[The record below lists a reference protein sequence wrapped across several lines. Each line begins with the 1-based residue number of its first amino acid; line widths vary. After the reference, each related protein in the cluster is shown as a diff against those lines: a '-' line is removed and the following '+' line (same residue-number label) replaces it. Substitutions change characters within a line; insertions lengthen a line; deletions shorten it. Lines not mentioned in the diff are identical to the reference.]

1 MTIATQMLPI
11 VMERL
16 GNIVISDLFR
26 LIVYVVVFSLP
37 VAAVIFILNRRRRAY
52 RAEAR
57 APFTELQLRPAGE
70 SLRRQL
76 EDLDDRFMEHGTWLT
91 LMPALCVA
99 MGFSGKWLDRPL
111 MGGILALGSALF
123 VFLQARKL
131 LCLQRKCWTYR
142 LGYEGE
148 RYVGETLNQ
157 LLALGYRVFH
167 DVPFSNYNIDHVIV
181 GPDGV
186 YAIETKTRRKRTDL
200 PAREKARVE
209 VEEDRIRFPFQVDT
223 SSIPQAVR
231 NAESLADWLT
241 RATGEPTSVEPLVV
255 LVGWYVVR
263 KPGAHVRVLNEK
275 ELKHAFPKR
284 NATPLSPER
293 LQRIVHQLTE
303 RCRLPEGDETKN
315 VADVSADRAPFLV
328 GARGPNASTGE

>member
-1 MTIATQMLPI
+1 MTTETQTLPN
-11 VMERL
+11 VLERL
-16 GNIVISDLFR
+16 GGMVIGDLFM
-26 LIVYVVVFSLP
+26 LLVYVVVFCLP
-37 VAAVIFILNRRRRAY
+37 IAVVISILTRRRRDY
-52 RAEAR
+52 QAEAR

-70 SLRRQL
+70 SLRRKL
-76 EDLDDRFMEHGTWLT
+76 EELDDRFMEHGIVLFLVPALCIAIGISSRHVNRPWLGGI
-91 LMPALCVA
+91 LAVGSALCVA
-99 MGFSGKWLDRPL
+99 F
-111 MGGILALGSALF
+111 
-123 VFLQARKL
+123 QARKL
-131 LCLQRKCWTYR
+131 LQLQRTRWTYR

-200 PAREKARVE
+200 PANERARVE
-209 VEEDRIRFPFQVDT
+209 VEGGRIQFPHYTDT
-223 SSIPQAVR
+223 SSIPQAAR
-231 NAESLADWLT
+231 NAESLGHWLT
-241 RATGEPTSVEPLVV
+241 RATGEPTSVEPLLV

-275 ELKHAFPKR
+275 EVKKAFPKR
-284 NATPLSPER
+284 NATPLSPDR

-303 RCRLPEGDETKN
+303 RCRLTEGDGTN
-315 VADVSADRAPFLV
+315 GGVDTHADRAPQHAS
-328 GARGPNASTGE
+328 ARA